1 LAGAVLLALTT
12 PLRRSGRDEDGGGG
26 SSQQGSSS
34 VGQHVVMLHN
44 RTIWIANGS
53 RVEDDAIDRGG
64 GGGSSAGRLIATL
77 RMMSAC
83 DTRRS
88 RYGGGEGFQGC
99 VGVWEELVGAI

>member
-1 LAGAVLLALTT
+1 MVGAVLLDLAS
-12 PLRRSGRDEDGGGG
+12 PGLRGSGRGEDGGG

-53 RVEDDAIDRGG
+53 RVEDDAIDRG